1 MGTYQKRR
9 TKPVSVLLKEQELQK
24 NYVLRADDFAKGV
37 DAAEEVVPGIKKKY
51 FQEKSRDL
59 QRR

>member
-1 MGTYQKRR
+1 M
-9 TKPVSVLLKEQELQK
+9 SVLLKKQELQK